1 MRIGVVGCGYV
12 AGYHMPFIVKQKNVD
27 RVIVTDVDAQKAER
41 LAKRYGVEA
50 LPNFA
55 AMLQSRCVDVVHILT
70 PPKTHAEL
78 AIRAIEAGCHV
89 FVEKPMALTVEEA
102 DAMNAAARSNRVK
115 LCVGHSRVCAP
126 LMLKARNLVESGK
139 IGKVLHVD
147 VSYNFDIAT
156 VFPAGT
162 QSDAKMG
169 WIQSL
174 PGGVLFDLMPHP
186 VSILLQFIKEPLHI
200 CATGGN
206 NGSNTHGGLNE
217 IRAFFIGTD
226 VTGFLSVSLGARPDG
241 LAVHLYG
248 TKMTIHVHLPNM
260 TLITCKQR
268 KVPRAVSRVLEN
280 LEYATQLLS
289 CTLIN
294 GFKSALGKMPAPDG
308 IGSIIGR
315 FYNSIETNTEP
326 PVTGDDGREVVKVCT
341 EILDGVRHAKN
352 YIPHLI
358 HSAPK

>member
-1 MRIGVVGCGYV
+1 
-12 AGYHMPFIVKQKNVD
+12 
-27 RVIVTDVDAQKAER
+27 
-41 LAKRYGVEA
+41 
-50 LPNFA
+50 
-55 AMLQSRCVDVVHILT
+55 VVHIST
-70 PPKTHAEL
+70 PPQTHAEL

-89 FVEKPMALTVEEA
+89 FVEKPMALTVEES
-102 DAMNAAARSNRVK
+102 DAMNAAAVKNHVK
-115 LCVGHSRVCAP
+115 LCVGHSRLCAP
-126 LMLKARNLVESGK
+126 LMLKARNLVESGQ

-156 VFPAGT
+156 VLPAWAN
-162 QSDAKMG
+162 SDAKMG

-186 VSILLQFIKEPLHI
+186 VSILLQFIEEPLHI

-241 LAVHLYG
+241 MAVHLYG
-248 TKMTIHVHLPNM
+248 TKMSIHVHLPNM

-268 KVPRAVSRVLEN
+268 HVPRAVSRVLEN

-294 GFKSALGKMPAPDG
+294 GFKFALGKMAAPDG
-308 IGSIIGR
+308 IGSIIDR
-315 FYNSIETNTEP
+315 FYHSIETNTEP
-326 PVTGDDGREVVKVCT
+326 PVTGDDGRAVVKVCT

-352 YIPHLI
+352 YVPHLI
-358 HSAPK
+358 HSAQK